1 MLCGC
6 AGFHSDE
13 LSNGTKMLICCSPS
27 SSWCHTTHHHFWFLL
42 HRAAFYFLHSGVCH
56 LRPICLRYVL
66 SSSLSSTPSICVSPL
81 ALAPIFAQI
90 HRAASAPKP
99 SEPSKACSS
108 TSPSHSAPN
117 PPASPCRPSKTGER
131 PEYHRTDMQSALKR
145 GFEKFRSERLWIVL
159 IFIHN
164 EY

>member
-13 LSNGTKMLICCSPS
+13 LYNGTKMLILPFTVFFMVSHHTSP
-27 SSWCHTTHHHFWFLL
+27 FWFLL
-42 HRAAFYFLHSGVCH
+42 HRAAFNFLHSGVCH

-99 SEPSKACSS
+99 SDPSKACSS
-108 TSPSHSAPN
+108 TSLSHSAPN
-117 PPASPCRPSKTGER
+117 PPASPCRPSKTGEC
-131 PEYHRTDMQSALKR
+131 PGLTCSFD
-145 GFEKFRSERLWIVL
+145 KFRLERLWIVL